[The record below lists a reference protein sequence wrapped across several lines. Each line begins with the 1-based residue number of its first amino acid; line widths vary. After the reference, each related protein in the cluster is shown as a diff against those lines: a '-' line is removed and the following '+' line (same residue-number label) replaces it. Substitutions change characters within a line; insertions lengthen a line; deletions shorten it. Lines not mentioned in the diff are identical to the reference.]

1 MKIFIT
7 GASGFLGKRIVKKL
21 NEAGHDLSG
30 IARSESSEKVL
41 TEIGVSPVS
50 GSLSD
55 ISNWSPELSGIDAVV
70 HCAAPVEFWG
80 PWTKF
85 ENEIF
90 TPTVE
95 LLEASEKAGVKRFVY
110 ISSESV
116 LQDKKDLVDADENE
130 PYPKSP
136 NSYYGRA
143 KMMSEKAICSFEGNI
158 KSTILRPPFI
168 WGKDMP
174 GLESILDKVRSKD
187 FMWVDHGVAL
197 IETVHVDNVAH
208 AVALSLNHET
218 ETGIYFVTDD
228 RPQTIHQFLTKLA
241 NTKNM
246 KLPEKNIPKG
256 LAAVAAGIMEGIWK
270 LFRIKTGPPFSRFEY
285 SFVGMPRSFD
295 ISKIKADLK
304 YAPIVN
310 EEEGLKSMES

>member
-1 MKIFIT
+1 MKVFIT

-21 NEAGHDLSG
+21 KEEGHYLSG

-41 TEIGVSPVS
+41 AEIGVSPVS

-55 ISNWSPELSGIDAVV
+55 ISNWSSKLSGMDAVV

-90 TPTVE
+90 NPTVE
-95 LLEASEKAGVKRFVY
+95 LLGASEKAGVKRFVY

-130 PYPKSP
+130 PYPQSP

-143 KMMSEKAICSFEGNI
+143 KMMSEKAICAFDGNI

-174 GLESILDKVRSKD
+174 GLESILDKVKSKD
-187 FMWVDHGVAL
+187 FMWVDHGAAL

-208 AVALSLNHET
+208 SVALSLDHET

-228 RPQTIHQFLTKLA
+228 KPQTIHQFLTKLV
-241 NTKNM
+241 NTRNM
-246 KLPEKNIPKG
+246 TLPEKNIPKG
-256 LAAVAAGIMEGIWK
+256 LAAVAAVIMEGIWK
-270 LFRIKTGPPFSRFEY
+270 LFQIKTGPPFSRFEY

-295 ISKIKADLK
+295 ISKIKTDLK
-304 YAPIVN
+304 YEPVVS
-310 EEEGLKSMES
+310 EEKGLKSMRS